1 MAGYWLRAGGIVH
14 LVLVHS
20 DRTQS
25 EPIPPMRYAGLGLS
39 VVGDVC
45 VGASSLVFAFDGGE
59 AWKGELPFLC
69 ASLTWSVPAITAL
82 AAVWA

>member
-25 EPIPPMRYAGLGLS
+25 EPIPPMRYAGLGLI
-39 VVGDVC
+39 VVGEPF
-45 VGASSLVFAFDGGE
+45 VGASSLVAASGE
-59 AWKGELPFLC
+59 VREGDLLFLC
-69 ASLTWSVPAITAL
+69 ALLTWSVPAITAL